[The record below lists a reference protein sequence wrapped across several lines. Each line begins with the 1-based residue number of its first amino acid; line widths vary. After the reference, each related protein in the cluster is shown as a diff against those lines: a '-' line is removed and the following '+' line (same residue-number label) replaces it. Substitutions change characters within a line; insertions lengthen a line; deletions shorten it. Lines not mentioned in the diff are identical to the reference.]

1 MPLKV
6 NKAFDSHLVLLVLL
20 FDMQK
25 PTTVIVAWMICLLTW
40 TDGLK
45 RLRWHYI
52 LTKTARNMLLATKYM
67 WIEIYGVK
75 IY

>member
-25 PTTVIVAWMICLLTW
+25 PTTFIVA
-40 TDGLK
+40 
-45 RLRWHYI
+45 
-52 LTKTARNMLLATKYM
+52 
-67 WIEIYGVK
+67 
-75 IY
+75 